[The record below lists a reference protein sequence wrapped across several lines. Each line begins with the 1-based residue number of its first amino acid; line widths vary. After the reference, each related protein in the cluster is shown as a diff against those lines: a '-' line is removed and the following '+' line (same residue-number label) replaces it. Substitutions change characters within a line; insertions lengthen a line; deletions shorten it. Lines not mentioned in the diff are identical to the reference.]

1 LEYKDYY
8 KTLGVSKKAKN
19 DEIKK
24 AYRKLAKQYHPDTN
38 KNNIKAEEKFKEINE
53 AYEVLSDKEKR
64 SKYDMFGSNANFQNG
79 NNFDP
84 RQYGY
89 RGNPGFNAGNAKGFS
104 DFFDLFSGGF
114 DINSIFGGGR
124 RTSRMQKGRD
134 YNGEVTISLGELFKG
149 AKRALQLGNSTIEIK
164 IPKAIKDKSKIK
176 FKNKGEQVPNGQN
189 GDLFIKVRIKPEKN
203 YEISGNNIIK
213 TVNITPFEAYFGDEI
228 IVDYFGSSI
237 KVKIPKKV
245 AGGTMMRI
253 PKKGMY
259 LKNDLR
265 GDLNI
270 KINIINPK
278 NLNKEQEKLYKKL
291 KESTTLNES
300 R

>member
-8 KTLGVSKKAKN
+8 KVLGVNKKATS

-24 AYRKLAKQYHPDTN
+24 AYRKLAKQYHPDAN
-38 KNNIKAEEKFKEINE
+38 QNNIKAEDKFKEINE
-53 AYEVLSDKEKR
+53 AYEVLSDKKKR
-64 SKYDMFGSNANFQNG
+64 ENYDMFGSNANFQNG

-84 RQYGY
+84 RQYGFN
-89 RGNPGFNAGNAKGFS
+89 RNAQHNNPQGFS

-124 RTSRMQKGRD
+124 RANRVQKGRD
-134 YNGEVTISLGELFKG
+134 YHGEVDITLEELLKG
-149 AKRALQLGNSTIEIK
+149 TTRVLHVGN
-164 IPKAIKDKSKIK
+164 SKIK
-176 FKNKGEQVPNGQN
+176 VTIPKEIKNQAKVKFKGKGEKVANGQS
-189 GDLFIKVRIKPEKN
+189 GDLLLTVNIKAEKG
-203 YEISGNNIIK
+203 YEIKGNNIIK
-213 TVNITPFEAYFGDEI
+213 TVEVTPWEAYFGAEI
-228 IVDYFGSSI
+228 IVNYFGSSI
-237 KVKIPKKV
+237 KIKLPKKINS
-245 AGGTMMRI
+245 GRMIRI

-259 LKNDLR
+259 LKNNGR

-278 NLNKEQEKLYKKL
+278 SLSKEEEKLYKQLSKIS
-291 KESTTLNES
+291 KFEPI

>member
-1 LEYKDYY
+1 MEYKDYY
-8 KTLGVSKKAKN
+8 KTLGVNKKAKS

-38 KNNIKAEEKFKEINE
+38 KNNIKAEDKFKEINE

-64 SKYDMFGSNANFQNG
+64 SKYDMFGSNANFKGG

-84 RQYGY
+84 RKYGAY
-89 RGNPGFNAGNAKGFS
+89 RGNASNNGRGFS

-124 RTSRMQKGRD
+124 KSARMQKGRD
-134 YNGEVTISLGELFKG
+134 FTGEVSISLGELLNG
-149 AKRALQLGNSTIEIK
+149 AKRTLHLGSDKVEIK

-176 FKNKGEQVPNGQN
+176 FKNKGEQIQNGQN
-189 GDLFIKVRIKPEKN
+189 GDLIVKVTIKPEKN
-203 YEISGNNIIK
+203 YEIKGDNVIK
-213 TVNITPFEAYFGDEI
+213 TIDINPFEAYYGNEI

-237 KVKIPKKV
+237 KIKIPKKV
-245 AGGTMMRI
+245 IGGKMMRI
-253 PKKGMY
+253 PKQGMY

-278 NLNKEQEKLYKKL
+278 TLNKEQEKLYKKL
-291 KESTTLNES
+291 NELISTEGK